1 MDEKVRELLEKA
13 KLTAGLAA
21 DGAVKA
27 AGAVSQKGTQLV
39 EKTKRS
45 FQVFDLNNEVEL
57 LMREIGRMIYL
68 THTGAETDEAALE
81 EKLAQID
88 EKYAQ
93 IAELK
98 AAQEA
103 EKTTTV
109 CPVCGKACDKNDLYC
124 RICGEKLQ

>member
-1 MDEKVRELLEKA
+1 MARIVVGQGSC
-13 KLTAGLAA
+13 GLAA
-21 DGAVKA
+21 G
-27 AGAVSQKGTQLV
+27 AGAVYT
-39 EKTKRS
+39 
-45 FQVFDLNNEVEL
+45 
-57 LMREIGRMIYL
+57 
-68 THTGAETDEAALE
+68 ALE
-81 EKLAQID
+81 EKLALID

-124 RICGEKLQ
+124 RVCGEKLQ